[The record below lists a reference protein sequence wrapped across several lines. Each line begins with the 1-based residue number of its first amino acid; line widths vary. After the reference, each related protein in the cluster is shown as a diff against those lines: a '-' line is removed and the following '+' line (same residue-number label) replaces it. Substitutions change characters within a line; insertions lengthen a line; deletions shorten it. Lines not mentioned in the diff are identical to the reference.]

1 MMWPV
6 SAREIELAIRQRLP
20 ACAADLHARFSDA
33 LAAIARRWPDAPHTV
48 TGYAAHVADRLA
60 RQSDPDAA
68 LARLHPEELFLAWWA
83 GTGAAAGLTAFDAE
97 LGGEI
102 ARLAARF
109 PQFPSDELIQM
120 LRVKLFVGA
129 TPKIFEYS
137 GFGSLL
143 AWIRVV
149 AVRSFVD
156 AARAAR
162 SHQYHEELD
171 EAELLGVP
179 AAGER
184 QIGSVLAAAV
194 KHAFADAVARLA
206 PRQRAFLRHAYVDR
220 LTLDQI
226 AASYAIHRATVART
240 LASARAQLI
249 EQTRTGVSA
258 TLGVTPSELASAI
271 GTLDRRLDL
280 SLSRILR
287 TP

>member
-1 MMWPV
+1 MMVLV

-20 ACAADLHARFSDA
+20 SCAADLHARFTDA
-33 LAAIARRWPDAPHTV
+33 LAHIARRWPDAPLAV
-48 TGYAAHVADRLA
+48 AGYAAHVADRLA
-60 RQSDPDAA
+60 RQADPDAA
-68 LARLHPEELFLAWWA
+68 LARLHAEELFLAWWA
-83 GTGAAAGLTAFDAE
+83 STGAAAGLNAFDAE
-97 LGGEI
+97 FGGEI

-109 PQFPSDELIQM
+109 PQFPSDELIQQ

-129 TPKIFEYS
+129 APKILEYS

-162 SHQYHEELD
+162 SHQYHEQLD

-179 AAGER
+179 AAGDR

-226 AASYAIHRATVART
+226 AASYSIHRATVART
-240 LASARAQLI
+240 LASAREQLI
-249 EQTRTGVSA
+249 EQTRTGMSA

>member
-1 MMWPV
+1 MMRLV
-6 SAREIELAIRQRLP
+6 SAREIERAIRQRLP
-20 ACAADLHARFSDA
+20 GCTADLHAQFSDA
-33 LAAIARRWPDAPHTV
+33 LAAVARRWPDAPQVV
-48 TGYAAHVADRLA
+48 TGYAAHVAERLV
-60 RQSDPDAA
+60 RQPEPEVA
-68 LARLHPEELFLAWWA
+68 LTRLHAEELFLAWWA
-83 GTGAAAGLTAFDAE
+83 GTGAGPGLTAFDAE
-97 LGGEI
+97 FGGEI
-102 ARLAARF
+102 ARLASRF
-109 PQFPSDELIQM
+109 PQFPSDELVQQ

-129 TPKIFEYS
+129 APKILEYS

-162 SHQYHEELD
+162 SHQYHEQLD